1 MNRTISLLATF
12 VLIGNLSAER
22 PAPASE
28 EASSKER
35 KTMAETTIVPVHE
48 GLPEQ
53 PAPASKDA
61 SSKIRRAMAEA
72 TTVNVY
78 EGLPHQMFERDLLT
92 AESKRK
98 DTEKIG
104 FFRFY
109 TPAVAATDPAVLK
122 RILSS
127 PNTIKV
133 FGGEKLCGGF
143 HPDYTV
149 QWFIEDGTRC
159 FAQICFGCHEVVYSD
174 GKNEYRYDFENE
186 PFERLKKEL
195 APYTKKRPKSKG

>member
-1 MNRTISLLATF
+1 MIRTISLLIS
-12 VLIGNLSAER
+12 VLLVGILSAEQ

-28 EASSKER
+28 EASSK
-35 KTMAETTIVPVHE
+35 
-48 GLPEQ
+48 
-53 PAPASKDA
+53 
-61 SSKIRRAMAEA
+61 IRQAMAKA

-78 EGLPHQMFERDLLT
+78 EGLPHQMFERDLLA

-104 FFRFY
+104 SYRFY

-127 PNTIKV
+127 PGTIQV

-149 QWFIEDGTRC
+149 QWSGEDGTRF
-159 FAQICFGCHEVVYSD
+159 FAQICFGCHEIIYSD
-174 GKNEYRYDFENE
+174 GKDEYRYDLEKE
-186 PFERLKKEL
+186 PFEQLKKEL
-195 APYTKKRPKSKG
+195 APYAKK